1 MFPGA
6 ELYPHECDPDSSDDE
21 EDEED
26 EDLEVNEEEEDR
38 EADREAVSD
47 PPSLEPGVADAPQL
61 VPEEDHLMF
70 ADSAARGVR
79 VDSAAE
85 QEHHVPGS
93 SNLTE

>member
-21 EDEED
+21 EDE
-26 EDLEVNEEEEDR
+26 DLEDNEEEEDR
-38 EADREAVSD
+38 EAVSD
-47 PPSLEPGVADAPQL
+47 PGEADAPQL

>member
-21 EDEED
+21 EDE
-26 EDLEVNEEEEDR
+26 DLEDNEEEEDG
-38 EADREAVSD
+38 EAVYD
-47 PPSLEPGVADAPQL
+47 PPSLEPGEADAPQL

-70 ADSAARGVR
+70 ADRAARGAR

>member
-21 EDEED
+21 E
-26 EDLEVNEEEEDR
+26 EEEDG
-38 EADREAVSD
+38 EAVSD
-47 PPSLEPGVADAPQL
+47 PPSLESGEADAPQL

-70 ADSAARGVR
+70 ADRAARGAR

>member
-21 EDEED
+21 EDE
-26 EDLEVNEEEEDR
+26 DLEDNDEEEDG
-38 EADREAVSD
+38 EAVSD
-47 PPSLEPGVADAPQL
+47 PPSLEPGEADAPQL

>member
-21 EDEED
+21 EDE
-26 EDLEVNEEEEDR
+26 DLEDNEEEEDG
-38 EADREAVSD
+38 EAVSD
-47 PPSLEPGVADAPQL
+47 SPSLEPGEADAPQL

>member
-21 EDEED
+21 EDEDLEDND
-26 EDLEVNEEEEDR
+26 EDG
-38 EADREAVSD
+38 EAVSD
-47 PPSLEPGVADAPQL
+47 PPSLEPGEADAPQL